1 MRRDRRRDRS
11 GVLRRVLERSV
22 RTMKT
27 LIAALIAA
35 RRVTAESGIVHSA
48 YEALDLAPCEE
59 RYCVA
64 PAGSLASSRLRAVD
78 DSASS
83 SSASR
88 WNRYCERVYAARQG
102 VQSLRVRN
110 AA

>member
-1 MRRDRRRDRS
+1 
-11 GVLRRVLERSV
+11 
-22 RTMKT
+22 MKT
-27 LIAALIAA
+27 LIAALVAA

-64 PAGSLASSRLRAVD
+64 PAGSLVLPNLRAVD

-83 SSASR
+83 CASSS
-88 WNRYCERVYAARQG
+88 WNRYCERAFVARQG

>member
-1 MRRDRRRDRS
+1 
-11 GVLRRVLERSV
+11 
-22 RTMKT
+22 MKT
-27 LIAALIAA
+27 LIAALVAA

-64 PAGSLASSRLRAVD
+64 PAGSLASPHLRAVD

-83 SSASR
+83 STST
-88 WNRYCERVYAARQG
+88 WNRYCERTFVARH
-102 VQSLRVRN
+102 VSRVRN

>member
-1 MRRDRRRDRS
+1 
-11 GVLRRVLERSV
+11 
-22 RTMKT
+22 MKT

-35 RRVTAESGIVHSA
+35 RRLTTESGIVHSA
-48 YEALDLAPCEE
+48 YEVLDLAPCEE
-59 RYCVA
+59 RYCAAVA
-64 PAGSLASSRLRAVD
+64 GLNAPHLRAVD
-78 DSASS
+78 DSAT

-88 WNRYCERVYAARQG
+88 WDRYCERAYAARQG